1 MFRKMN
7 CFHPLGCAINDRENV
22 MGGPS
27 FFLADLS
34 QPHGHG
40 GQQLVHYCTSALPVC
55 SKTHSLKYEP
65 ELRFF
70 RIEWSIF
77 VHNIVLL

>member
-1 MFRKMN
+1 MKVKNHFIQHITK
-7 CFHPLGCAINDRENV
+7 HVLL
-22 MGGPS
+22 MGGPP

-55 SKTHSLKYEP
+55 GKTHSLKYEP
-65 ELRFF
+65 ELSIFY
-70 RIEWSIF
+70 IEWSFF
-77 VHNIVLL
+77 VNNIH